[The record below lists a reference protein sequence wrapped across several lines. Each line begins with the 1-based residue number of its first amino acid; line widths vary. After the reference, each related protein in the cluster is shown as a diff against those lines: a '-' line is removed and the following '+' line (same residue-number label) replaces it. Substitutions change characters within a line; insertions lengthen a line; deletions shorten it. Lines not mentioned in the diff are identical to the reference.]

1 MKKTFLFLMAMFSF
15 FGMKAQSF
23 DITYGEGDNA
33 YTLTFEPTTETAT
46 EKECS
51 VGIKWIKEIDPF
63 YGDEVITGAEQPNVA
78 TPLVIPATVEN
89 EGVTYTVTS
98 IRNNGFSSK
107 NDNVYC
113 TNFSSLTLPN
123 TITSIGTYAFYKC
136 TGLTGDL
143 IIPNKLTEISDN
155 CFQGCNFS
163 NIILHCNVTSIGSRA
178 LRMDSD
184 VALKS
189 VTMYGQN
196 PPTIN
201 TTAANSS
208 FYLSTTTY
216 LYRPKKYVDNYSTL
230 VATTFGDRAFTAMS
244 MPTFTAESGNS
255 YNTYD
260 NWTDKTV
267 PSSSANVVIDGELII
282 AKTDV
287 INVGN
292 IGLCNNGSITIKDG
306 GQLYHNN
313 PFVTAKVQKSI
324 TGFQFI
330 DEDYDNYTPE
340 TDIAWYTISSP
351 LASDVVVTNVS
362 GLTPS
367 GEIYDLYRYD
377 EENYTWHNYRQEGGF
392 GFTTLEQGRGYLYA
406 MQTGG
411 NITFNGVINNSN
423 VEYELSAKGEKLTG
437 FNLIGNPFTHN
448 ITGSNLTVE
457 DGMELASGYYA
468 LSFEGNWG
476 AKLSSTGTIKPCQGI
491 LVKTNKAGTLT
502 INKAGTLT
510 INKTAQRSSSIDNGS
525 LALTVSNEKYSDVA
539 YVAFSEGMGLDK
551 IKHQNVNIPM
561 IYIPVE
567 NTNYA
572 IANMS
577 EDVATIAVNFEA
589 MTMGEYTISAKAQ
602 DCKFNNMTLIDN
614 MTGEK
619 TNLLT
624 DSYTFMATTSDSP
637 DRFTLTLNNDNDN
650 DFIYIHN
657 NEMIINNIEG
667 NGLVQIYDM
676 MGRSVATYNV
686 SGSANISMETLS
698 EGVYIVRMT
707 DANGVKTQKVVNN

>member
-1 MKKTFLFLMAMFSF
+1 
-15 FGMKAQSF
+15 
-23 DITYGEGDNA
+23 
-33 YTLTFEPTTETAT
+33 
-46 EKECS
+46 
-51 VGIKWIKEIDPF
+51 
-63 YGDEVITGAEQPNVA
+63 
-78 TPLVIPATVEN
+78 
-89 EGVTYTVTS
+89 
-98 IRNNGFSSK
+98 
-107 NDNVYC
+107 
-113 TNFSSLTLPN
+113 
-123 TITSIGTYAFYKC
+123 
-136 TGLTGDL
+136 
-143 IIPNKLTEISDN
+143 
-155 CFQGCNFS
+155 
-163 NIILHCNVTSIGSRA
+163 
-178 LRMDSD
+178 MDSD
-184 VALKS
+184 AALKS

-196 PPTIN
+196 PPTFD
-201 TTAANSS
+201 NSS
-208 FYLSTTTY
+208 FYLSTSTVLY
-216 LYRPKKYVDNYSTL
+216 LPDKHVGNYSDL
-230 VATTFGDRAFTAMS
+230 VSTTFGYSKFKVTS

-255 YNTYD
+255 YNTSK
-260 NWTDKTV
+260 NWKGKSV
-267 PSSSANVVIDGELII
+267 PLSGANVVIDGELVI
-282 AKTDV
+282 AKNDV

-292 IGLCNNGSITIKDG
+292 IGLCNNGSIIINDG

-313 PFVTAKVQKSI
+313 PFVTAKVKKYI

-330 DEDYDNYTPE
+330 DNNESYIPE

-367 GEIYDLYRYD
+367 SGEIYDLYRYD
-377 EENYTWHNYRQEGGF
+377 EENYTWQNYKQEGGF

-411 NITFNGVINNSN
+411 NITFNGIINNSK

-491 LVKTNKAGTLT
+491 LVKTNNAGTLT
-502 INKAGTLT
+502 INK
-510 INKTAQRSSSIDNGS
+510 NKTAQRSSSIDNGS

-551 IKHQNVNIPM
+551 IKHQNENIPM

-577 EDVATIAVNFEA
+577 EDVTTIAVNFEA

-614 MTGEK
+614 MTGKK

-650 DFIYIHN
+650 DTDFIYIHN
-657 NEMIINNIEG
+657 NEMIINHIEG